1 MRLLLHQIRAD
12 QLVFW
17 RSREAAVFV
26 FLFPV
31 LLFLLLGAVYSGDF
45 EGRPISEYL
54 VAGLLGYGV
63 ANTALGG
70 LAIVLVTRRELGLL
84 KRIRATPLPAPVYLA
99 GTLVSTLL
107 VFSLQAVTI
116 VLLGRLVYGA
126 RLPPD
131 ALSLALALAVAA
143 LAFAGLGFGLAALIR
158 SQEGASPIVNVIVL
172 PMTFLSGG
180 FGPRTQLPDALQ
192 AFAEVLPLAYVIDLV
207 GAVYLDG
214 EPVWEQPRAL
224 GVVAA
229 WGVAGV
235 VLAARRFGWQPRE
248 G

>member
-31 LLFLLLGAVYSGDF
+31 MLFLLLGAVYSGDY
-45 EGRPISEYL
+45 EGRPVSEYL

-70 LAIVLVTRRELGLL
+70 LAITLVNRRELGLL
-84 KRIRATPLPAPVYLA
+84 KRVRATPLPGSVYLA
-99 GTLVSTLL
+99 GTLVSTLV
-107 VFSLQAVTI
+107 VFALQSATI
-116 VLLGRLVYGA
+116 VVLGRLVYGA
-126 RLPPD
+126 RLPPEP
-131 ALSLALALAVAA
+131 LSLVPALLFGA
-143 LAFAGLGFGLAALIR
+143 LAFAGMGFGLACLVR
-158 SQEGASPIVNVIVL
+158 SQEGASPIVNVVVL

-180 FGPRTQLPDALQ
+180 FGPRTQLPEALQ
-192 AFAEVLPLAYVIDLV
+192 TVADVLPLTYFIDLV
-207 GAVYLDG
+207 GAIYLDG
-214 EPVWEQPRAL
+214 EQLWEQPRSL
-224 GVVAA
+224 VPVAV
-229 WGVAGV
+229 WGAAGLLVAS
-235 VLAARRFGWQPRE
+235 RRFAWQPRE